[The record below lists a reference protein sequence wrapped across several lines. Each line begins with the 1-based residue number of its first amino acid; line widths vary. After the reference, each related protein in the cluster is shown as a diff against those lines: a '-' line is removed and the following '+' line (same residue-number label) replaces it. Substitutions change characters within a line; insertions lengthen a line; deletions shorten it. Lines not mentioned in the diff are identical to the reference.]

1 MKLGQLVGH
10 IHNEN
15 ARGIVTVTGESVKG
29 KAFAI
34 VDWFI
39 DPATKKVEAKRQSL
53 EELVER

>member
-39 DPATKKVEAKRQSL
+39 DPATKKVEAKRHSL
-53 EELVER
+53 EELVEL

>member
-10 IHNEN
+10 IHNDN

-39 DPATKKVEAKRQSL
+39 DPATKKVEAKRHSL
-53 EELVER
+53 EELVEL